1 MCLYIIN
8 PGELAR
14 LSAVGGTIFNIDRS
28 THELLFYLKLIK
40 WKKTNSFFRFVFQVA
55 DVNSRPKKNPSPQEP
70 RKFLLPFR
78 IVLN

>member
-55 DVNSRPKKNPSPQEP
+55 DVNSRPKKNPPPKNQEN
-70 RKFLLPFR
+70 FSSSFGLF
-78 IVLN
+78 